1 MDLENLVS
9 RLQEKFPDSVLDA
22 GTFRGESTV
31 QIRAEALLPVCRYLR
46 EDPGHGY
53 DFLTDLCGADFYPQ
67 EPRFQVVYHLCA
79 LKTKNRLRL
88 KVPLPGANPRLPSV
102 VAIWKAADWM
112 EREVFDMYGIAFD
125 GHPDLRR
132 ILLPPGWDAHPLR
145 KDYPLRG
152 RAEDEPT
159 GKQSHGQE

>member
-1 MDLENLVS
+1 MDLENLVT
-9 RLQEKFPDSVLDA
+9 RLQEKFPDSVLHA
-22 GTFRGESTV
+22 NTFREESTV
-31 QIRAEALLPVCRYLR
+31 QIRAEALLSVCRYLHN
-46 EDPGHGY
+46 EPDQAY
-53 DFLTDLCGADFYPQ
+53 DFLTDLCGVDFYPR
-67 EPRFQVVYHLCA
+67 EPRFQVVYHLLA

-88 KVPLPGANPRLPSV
+88 KVSVPGTDLHLPSV

-112 EREVFDMYGIAFD
+112 EREVFDMYGITFE

-132 ILLPPGWDAHPLR
+132 ILLPPGWNVYPLR

-159 GKQSHGQE
+159 GNQNHAQE